1 MAKGTLAYGGISAA
15 SDVIYVNASG
25 NQGIGT
31 VSPVTK
37 LTLEGAMTY
46 KEQAAAD
53 SDTAAYGQ
61 VWVKNTTPN
70 QLYFTTDSG
79 VDIQITNATG
89 LAADTVQDTYGNV
102 VGHSTA
108 GDALNTADG
117 GNVALGCN
125 AAGAQTSGL
134 NNVAIGC
141 HAMAASADDA
151 DNNIA
156 IGKLAMGAADV
167 SGANNIALGTTA
179 MDAVTSGNHNIAM
192 GINSLGASTT
202 GG

>member
-61 VWVKNTTPN
+61 VWLKNTTPN
-70 QLYFTTDSG
+70 QLYFTTHSR
-79 VDIQITNATG
+79 VDIQITTATG
-89 LAADTVQDTYGNV
+89 LNADTVQDDYGND
-102 VGHSTA
+102 VGHRTA
-108 GDALNTADG
+108 GDA
-117 GNVALGCN
+117 
-125 AAGAQTSGL
+125 
-134 NNVAIGC
+134 
-141 HAMAASADDA
+141 
-151 DNNIA
+151 
-156 IGKLAMGAADV
+156 
-167 SGANNIALGTTA
+167 
-179 MDAVTSGNHNIAM
+179 
-192 GINSLGASTT
+192 
-202 GG
+202 